1 MSISLPT
8 YTRREMPLLGRGHRI
23 RAMAA
28 NGLRREF
35 RRFAAAV
42 VIGVGTLFTVV
53 SSIVSLFLA
62 PILLGGQPLDL
73 SFFYVP
79 AASPAILISVTL
91 MASVIGSGL
100 IADDLHTMSLSL
112 YLSRPIT
119 HLDYLIAKAAILVPL
134 ISMVAIFPLLLT
146 PFLAALLGMFS
157 WVIALQAIGLS
168 LVVGLL
174 LTVFYASVS
183 LFLSSI
189 TRRKSYAAAGVFAVT
204 FGLAIPAELLAFVT
218 DNQSLLYL
226 SPWQDFLAVARAVFG
241 AAAGPIDWPG
251 GLAILV
257 GVTVLASF
265 STHLRMRAVEV
276 VSG

>member
-8 YTRREMPLLGRGHRI
+8 YTRREMPLLGRGNRI
-23 RAMAA
+23 RAIAA

-42 VIGVGTLFTVV
+42 VIGVGTLVTVV
-53 SSIVSLFLA
+53 SSIVTLFLA
-62 PILLGGQPLDL
+62 PVLLGGQPLDL
-73 SFFYVP
+73 SFFYIP

-134 ISMVAIFPLLLT
+134 ISMVAVFPLLLT

-157 WVIALQAIGLS
+157 WVIVVQAMGLS
-168 LVVGLL
+168 LGLGFL

-204 FGLAIPAELLAFVT
+204 FGLAIPAELLAVVT
-218 DNQSLLYL
+218 ENQSLLYL

-251 GLAILV
+251 GLAILL
-257 GVTVLASF
+257 GVTVLASV
-265 STHLRMRAVEV
+265 SMYLRMRAVEV

>member
-8 YTRREMPLLGRGHRI
+8 YTRREMPLLGRGDRI
-23 RAMAA
+23 RAIAA

-53 SSIVSLFLA
+53 SSIVTLFLA
-62 PILLGGQPLDL
+62 PVLLGGQPLDL
-73 SFFYVP
+73 SFFYIP

-134 ISMVAIFPLLLT
+134 ISMVAVFPLLLT

-157 WVIALQAIGLS
+157 WVIVLQAMGLS
-168 LVVGLL
+168 LLIGLL

-204 FGLAIPAELLAFVT
+204 FGLAIPAELLAVVT
-218 DNQSLLYL
+218 ENQSLVYL

-251 GLAILV
+251 GLAILL
-257 GVTVLASF
+257 GVTVLASV
-265 STHLRMRAVEV
+265 SMYLRMRAVEV